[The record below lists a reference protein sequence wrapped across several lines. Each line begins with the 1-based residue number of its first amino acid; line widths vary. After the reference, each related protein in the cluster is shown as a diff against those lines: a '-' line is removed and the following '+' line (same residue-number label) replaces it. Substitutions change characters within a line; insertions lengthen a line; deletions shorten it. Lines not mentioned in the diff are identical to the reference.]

1 MAKNQILQKTVRS
14 ILKTG
19 LTMALRAD
27 GNKEPKL
34 KGYSPVALP
43 ANSWQLLAE
52 EKEVVAISKWVEW
65 VFEEGKAKIYGFFV
79 QDKDGDVLWSETYKD
94 GPYEILRKGDKL
106 RVRTKMTFGEE
117 K

>member
-1 MAKNQILQKTVRS
+1 MANQILLKTVRS

-19 LTMALRAD
+19 LTMRLTAD
-27 GNKEPKL
+27 GNKEPEL
-34 KGYSPVALP
+34 KGYKQINLP
-43 ANSWQLLAE
+43 EGSWKLLAGD
-52 EKEVVAISKWVEW
+52 EKVVAISKWVEW

-79 QDKDGDVLWSETYKD
+79 QDRDGDVLWSETYKD

-106 RVRTKMTFGEE
+106 RVRTKMSFGEE